1 MNNEQQQEK
10 LMYYVLMTDF
20 NGKIYVMGK
29 HDIED
34 DAVEHEAQ
42 LCKAHPNNHV
52 WTCVESGALG

>member
-1 MNNEQQQEK
+1 
-10 LMYYVLMTDF
+10 MYYVLMTDF
-20 NGKIYVMGK
+20 NNGIELMGK

-42 LCKAHPNNHV
+42 LNKAHPDNHV

>member
-1 MNNEQQQEK
+1 
-10 LMYYVLMTDF
+10 MYWVLMADF
-20 NGKIYVMGK
+20 NNAIKLMGK

-42 LCKAHPNNHV
+42 LNKVHPDNHV